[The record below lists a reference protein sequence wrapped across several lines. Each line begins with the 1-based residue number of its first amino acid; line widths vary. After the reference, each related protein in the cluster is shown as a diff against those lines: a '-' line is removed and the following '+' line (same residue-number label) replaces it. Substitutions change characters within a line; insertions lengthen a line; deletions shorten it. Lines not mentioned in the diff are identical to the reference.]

1 MPESNEVLLDLISQS
16 IRVERP
22 SLTEERSRALASEV
36 KSVFESLNGGIM
48 QLEDATQ
55 SIVSLC
61 LSLLSKTKDL
71 TESSGV
77 LVSSYDLI
85 IEKIDS
91 IVARINTAVRESDAL
106 FRQSLKFQS
115 IVEQNLSYAVAL
127 PTKLVKSMESALEKT
142 NTLTVS
148 SVTQSVVKVV
158 GRIVNS
164 FRSIKDFI
172 NDPFRVIGDA
182 FSKKI
187 EEQSILIL
195 NRSGAFSERD
205 KKQGVLIP
213 RDSKDS
219 RELNFLNVRKNDT
232 TDKKSIASVVSG
244 QANSNLLNERA
255 LAGITNIPLS
265 EQVVLNKTTPGVAVR
280 WLARRLERSGLMTS
294 GVEEA
299 KGGIVSNIKDKLLEG
314 LGLASGMHLGRTLLP
329 KLVSMLFNPWVLGAA
344 AATLGGVLLW
354 KFRKPIGDFL
364 GGVKDTAGKLFENI
378 KTDVS
383 AKFDKIKDS
392 FVRGWESSIESLK
405 AGWGWVTDK
414 WESVRGVWSDA
425 VDSVRSFWDGVAE
438 KASSVYDRT
447 ISPLLKNI
455 DDLFGG
461 VFSGVIGEIKKLKPF
476 LDNFS
481 SWLGS
486 FRDSVLDFV
495 TTPGKKFIDWLKS
508 VKDAAVPP
516 KEVGRSGVLGYPV
529 GRDAKE
535 RIDRNN
541 VKPEEK
547 NIKVDVD
554 LNSML
559 KRQEF
564 DVTKSNLSRVV
575 DEGAVL
581 KTTYDVIK
589 RVEAGDRYDA
599 VNLNDAGAVSLG
611 VLQWRAD
618 RARDYL
624 KRLAEIDPKLFR
636 ATIGD
641 RVFADLKRKDWSA
654 RTFSTEESQG
664 FAKLLED
671 PRMRAETDRLAVQDI
686 SKYFRQARE
695 LGIQNYKSLSLAA
708 SMINQ
713 YGFTGFKNLLESR
726 LQTTDFEEIAKT
738 IREDAR
744 FPYRT
749 RRLEEIE
756 LLDSMYRDFKIL
768 KEDVSRTIN
777 IPQTLESYQQSVNSL
792 VTSEIKT
799 GLKAV
804 SDSFAKSISELKA
817 EIRET
822 KSKSDDRGIVELF
835 TPPRLD
841 RSYVG
846 NIPRYIMEM
855 MFGLNIGGEDRK
867 LGGIF

>member
-187 EEQSILIL
+187 EEQNILTF
-195 NRSGAFSERD
+195 NRSSIFNERD
-205 KKQGVLIP
+205 KKQGVLTS
-213 RDSKDS
+213 RDSKENKEFS
-219 RELNFLNVRKNDT
+219 FLNVRKSDA
-232 TDKKSIASVVSG
+232 TDKKSIVSVVSG
-244 QANSNLLNERA
+244 QVNNNLFNERT

-265 EQVVLNKTTPGVAVR
+265 EQVVLTKTAAGVATK
-280 WLARRLERSGLMTS
+280 WLAKQLEKSGLTAGRIGES
-294 GVEEA
+294 
-299 KGGIVSNIKDKLLEG
+299 KGRIASIKDKLLEG
-314 LGLASGMHLGRTLLP
+314 LGLAGGMRLSTLLP
-329 KLVSMLFNPWVLGAA
+329 KLLPALLNPWVLGSF
-344 AATLGGVLLW
+344 ATVLGGILLW

-364 GGVKDTAGKLFENI
+364 GGVKDITGKLFENI
-378 KTDVS
+378 KADVS
-383 AKFDKIKDS
+383 AKFEKIKDS
-392 FVRGWESSIESLK
+392 FVKGWENSIESLK

-589 RVEAGDRYDA
+589 RVEAGDRYGA

-611 VLQWRAD
+611 VLQWRAN

-624 KRLAEIDPKLFR
+624 KRLAEVDPKLFI
-636 ATIGD
+636 ATMGD
-641 RVFADLKRKDWSA
+641 RVFVDLKRKDWST
-654 RTFSTEESQG
+654 RTFSTKESQS
-664 FAKLLED
+664 FTKLLED
-671 PRMRAETDRLAVQDI
+671 PRMRAETDKLAVQDI
-686 SKYFRQARE
+686 SSYIKQAQR
-695 LGIQNYKSLSLAA
+695 LGIQDHRSLALAA

-713 YGFTGFKNLLESR
+713 YGYTGFKNLLENK
-726 LQTTDFEEIAKT
+726 LQTTDFDKMSQIIK
-738 IREDAR
+738 EDKN

-749 RRLEEIE
+749 RRLEEIDQ
-756 LLDSMYRDFKIL
+756 LNNIYKDIKIL
-768 KEDVSRTIN
+768 KEDMSRNIN
-777 IPQTLESYQQSVNSL
+777 IPETLNSYQQSVNSL
-792 VTSEIKT
+792 AINEIKT
-799 GLKAV
+799 GLQSV
-804 SDSFAKSISELKA
+804 SENFAKSINDLKT
-817 EIRET
+817 EIKEI
-822 KSKSDDRGIVELF
+822 KNKDDNRGMVEAPL
-835 TPPRLD
+835 RQID
-841 RSYVG
+841 RSYIG
-846 NIPRYIMEM
+846 NIPKYIMEM
-855 MFGLNIGGEDRK
+855 MFGLNIGGEDKK

>member
-16 IRVERP
+16 IRIERP

-187 EEQSILIL
+187 EEQSILTL
-195 NRSGAFSERD
+195 NRSGTFSERD

-213 RDSKDS
+213 RYSKDS

-255 LAGITNIPLS
+255 LAGITNIPLN

-344 AATLGGVLLW
+344 AVTLGGVLLW

-364 GGVKDTAGKLFENI
+364 GGVKDTVGKLFENI

-529 GRDAKE
+529 GRDARE

-611 VLQWRAD
+611 ALQWRAD

-624 KRLAEIDPKLFR
+624 KRLAEVDSKLFR
-636 ATIGD
+636 ATMGD

-713 YGFTGFKNLLESR
+713 YGFTGFKNFLESR

-817 EIRET
+817 EVKEAKGRG
-822 KSKSDDRGIVELF
+822 DDRGTVDS
-835 TPPRLD
+835 PPAQVD
-841 RSYVG
+841 RSYVN

-855 MFGLNIGGEDRK
+855 IFGLNIGGEDKK

>member
-16 IRVERP
+16 IRIERP

-106 FRQSLKFQS
+106 LRQSLKFQS
-115 IVEQNLSYAVAL
+115 IVEQNLSYTVAL

-187 EEQSILIL
+187 EEQSILTL

-405 AGWGWVTDK
+405 VGWGWVTDK

-425 VDSVRSFWDGVAE
+425 VDSVRSFWDSVAE

-461 VFSGVIGEIKKLKPF
+461 VFSGVIGEVKKLKPF

-529 GRDAKE
+529 GRDARE

-624 KRLAEIDPKLFR
+624 KRLAEVDPKLFR
-636 ATIGD
+636 ATMGD

-654 RTFSTEESQG
+654 RAFSTEESQG

-671 PRMRAETDRLAVQDI
+671 PRMRTETDKLAVQDI

-817 EIRET
+817 EVKEAKGRG
-822 KSKSDDRGIVELF
+822 DDRGMVDS
-835 TPPRLD
+835 PPAQVD
-841 RSYVG
+841 RSYVN

-855 MFGLNIGGEDRK
+855 IFGLNIGGEDKK